1 MAQTRIASIPW
12 RSLPKP
18 SRVIYNI
25 HSLRI
30 ATGVGVKLLG
40 WIKSAVEF
48 VRTPAGPRKAG
59 PPPDAP
65 PEIAGHEIASR
76 AAPQEA
82 APQDIRPEIQIE
94 VAPESRISI
103 ETESRVSVEPESRVG
118 VESDSAPDLEEIDRR
133 RGMVRAFFNDYWSTV
148 EEKPTSFAERL
159 DRAEGYINER
169 VAAGG
174 ETWRLG
180 AATRKQL
187 GLPPSKKT

>member
-1 MAQTRIASIPW
+1 M
-12 RSLPKP
+12 
-18 SRVIYNI
+18 
-25 HSLRI
+25 
-30 ATGVGVKLLG
+30 KLLG

-48 VRTPAGPRKAG
+48 VKMPAGPRKAG
-59 PPPDAP
+59 PPPDLP
-65 PEIAGHEIASR
+65 PEIAGHEIDSR
-76 AAPQEA
+76 AAPQET
-82 APQDIRPEIQIE
+82 APPDIRPEIRIE

-103 ETESRVSVEPESRVG
+103 EAESPVSVEP
-118 VESDSAPDLEEIDRR
+118 DSAPDPEEIDRR
-133 RGMVRAFFNDYWSTV
+133 RGMVRAFFNDYWSTI

-174 ETWRLG
+174 EIWRLG